1 MTKLRDR
8 LAAGAV
14 WYDDRPVRERTLIL
28 VTACVLVVLMGW
40 ELLVAPSLVERQ
52 QLNRE
57 IGTLS
62 DNRDALISEQQS
74 LQQQLATDP
83 SAELRRRLD
92 ARRDRLARL
101 DRQIAET
108 TDQLIAPREM
118 VALLRDMLAAQ
129 QGLELQSL
137 ELLSPQPVFE
147 TQPGEQ
153 DEDAQTAEP
162 LLYAHD
168 VELTIRGSYPDVQV
182 YLEALESMDDRL
194 GWLQLSYDAGNWPSG
209 EATLRVRTLSLEA
222 AWLGV

>member
-14 WYDDRPVRERTLIL
+14 WFDDRPVRERTLIL

-137 ELLSPQPVFE
+137 ELLAPQPVFE

-194 GWLQLSYDAGNWPSG
+194 GWLQLSYDAGIWPQG

>member
-40 ELLVAPSLVERQ
+40 ELVVAPSLVERQ

-62 DNRDALISEQQS
+62 DSRDALISEQQS

-118 VALLRDMLAAQ
+118 VALLREMLAAQ

-194 GWLQLSYDAGNWPSG
+194 GWLQLSYDAGIWPQG

>member
-8 LAAGAV
+8 LAAGAA

-62 DNRDALISEQQS
+62 DNRDALVSEQQS

-137 ELLSPQPVFE
+137 ELLSPQPVFD

-194 GWLQLSYDAGNWPSG
+194 GWLQLSYDAGIWPQG

>member
-194 GWLQLSYDAGNWPSG
+194 GWLQLSYDAGIWPQG

>member
-118 VALLRDMLAAQ
+118 VALLREMLAAQ

-194 GWLQLSYDAGNWPSG
+194 GWLQLSYDAGIWPQG